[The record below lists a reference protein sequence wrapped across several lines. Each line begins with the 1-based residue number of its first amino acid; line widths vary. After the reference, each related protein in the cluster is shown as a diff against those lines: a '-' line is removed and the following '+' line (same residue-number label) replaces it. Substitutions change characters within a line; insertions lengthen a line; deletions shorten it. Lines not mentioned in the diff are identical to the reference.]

1 MRFLIRAIL
10 PLLFVEETKET
21 RVNGNRWEW
30 RGDDDWQ
37 AYYSQECSRL
47 EAPVRVL
54 HIQY

>member
-10 PLLFVEETKET
+10 PLLFDEETKET